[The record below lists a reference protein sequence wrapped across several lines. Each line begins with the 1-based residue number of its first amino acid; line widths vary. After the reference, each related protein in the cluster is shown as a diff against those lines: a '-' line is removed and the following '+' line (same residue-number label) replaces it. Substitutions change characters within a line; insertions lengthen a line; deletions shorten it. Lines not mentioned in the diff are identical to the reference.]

1 MKNADLNFHFDP
13 ICPWAYITS
22 RWVVEVQQQ
31 RGYDVSWHF
40 ISLFM
45 INETRGYGEGNKVH
59 RDGHLAGLQALRV
72 ASAARAAA
80 GNAAVAEVYTALG
93 KAIHVDKRRP
103 EHSGGMPS
111 LLRAV
116 LTEAGLNPNWADSAD
131 DALHDEV
138 IRFETEKAL
147 EATGKDV
154 GTPIL
159 VFYPG
164 TERQA
169 SFFGPVISSIPRG
182 ADALRLWD
190 AVETLA
196 TTSGMAELK
205 RSLRAAPSFD

>member
-1 MKNADLNFHFDP
+1 MADLQFYFDP
-13 ICPWAYITS
+13 VCPWAYITS
-22 RWVVEVQQQ
+22 RWVTEVRAQ
-31 RGYDVSWHF
+31 RGYDVSWKF

-45 INETRGYGEGNKVH
+45 INDERGYGEGNKAW
-59 RDGHLAGLQALRV
+59 RDAHFAGLQALRV

-80 GNAAVAEVYTALG
+80 GNDAVAAVYTALG

-103 EHSGGMPS
+103 EESGGMKN

-116 LTEAGLNPNWADSAD
+116 LTEAGLNPDWANSAD
-131 DALHDEV
+131 DELHDEV
-138 IRFETEKAL
+138 IRFETKTAL

-159 VFYPG
+159 IFNPG
-164 TERQA
+164 TPEQA
-169 SFFGPVISSIPRG
+169 SFFGPVISKIPRG
-182 ADALRLWD
+182 DEALRLWD
-190 AVETLA
+190 AVYTIA